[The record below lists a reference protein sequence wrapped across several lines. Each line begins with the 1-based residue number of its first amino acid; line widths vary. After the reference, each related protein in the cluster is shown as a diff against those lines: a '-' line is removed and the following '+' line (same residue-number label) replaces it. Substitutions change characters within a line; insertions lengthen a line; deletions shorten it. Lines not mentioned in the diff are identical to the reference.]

1 MEWTSTLLV
10 KYSEFRASFTQPT
23 GLVTAYQV
31 DFCKEVNPKRDKNDG
46 FIAPGQEYRE
56 IFKKKLLEIYLAIV
70 STLNCI
76 AKWGNSTLYPGND
89 QSM

>member
-56 IFKKKLLEIYLAIV
+56 IFKKITRNLLGHSVNVE
-70 STLNCI
+70 
-76 AKWGNSTLYPGND
+76 LYCKVGEFD
-89 QSM
+89 IISRE